1 MAGPETLS
9 YCAQQQQLRR
19 YDPDRYLT
27 GLFAPA
33 GRREDLFAL
42 YAFNLE
48 LAKTV
53 EVVSEPML
61 GQIRLQWW
69 RESLD
74 GIYQGTPRQHEA
86 ILPLAE
92 AVARHGLTRGH
103 FERLIEGRAFDHFE
117 RLIEGRAFDLEPD
130 PPENTAR
137 LTAYAED
144 SSSSLVLLA
153 LEVLGAPE
161 AAAAEAVFEAGR
173 HVGIAWALTGLLRAV
188 PFHARQQRLYLPQ
201 DRLDDAGVDLGQ
213 LYALKGS
220 PELSRVVAEVAA
232 VAKGH
237 LSAARALRP
246 QIPRRALAAL
256 LLAKLASRYLA
267 QLERAVHDPFRPAV
281 QSAPPG
287 RLWGLAWA
295 RLLGRY

>member
-9 YCAQQQQLRR
+9 YCAQQLRR

-48 LAKTV
+48 LAKTA

-74 GIYQGTPRQHEA
+74 GIYQSTPRQHEA

-92 AVARHGLTRGH
+92 AVARHGLTRGY
-103 FERLIEGRAFDHFE
+103 FE

>member
-9 YCAQQQQLRR
+9 YCAQQLRR

-74 GIYQGTPRQHEA
+74 GIYQSTPRQHEA

-92 AVARHGLTRGH
+92 AVARHGLTRG
-103 FERLIEGRAFDHFE
+103 HFE

>member
-9 YCAQQQQLRR
+9 YCAQQLRR
-19 YDPDRYLT
+19 HDPDRYLT

-33 GRREDLFAL
+33 ARREDLFAL

-48 LAKTV
+48 LAKTA

-74 GIYQGTPRQHEA
+74 RTYQGGPRQHEM
-86 ILPLAE
+86 IPPLAE
-92 AVARHGLTRGH
+92 AVERHGLTRG
-103 FERLIEGRAFDHFE
+103 HFE

-130 PPENTAR
+130 PPENIAR

-153 LEVLGAPE
+153 LEVLGVSE
-161 AAAAEAVFEAGR
+161 AAAREAGR
-173 HVGIAWALTGLLRAV
+173 QVGIAWALVGVLRAV

-201 DRLDDAGVDLGQ
+201 DRLEDAGVDLGYV
-213 LYALKGS
+213 YALKGS
-220 PELSRVVAEVAA
+220 PELSRVVGEVAA
-232 VAKGH
+232 VAKEH

-246 QIPRRALAAL
+246 QVPRRALPAL
-256 LLAKLASRYLA
+256 LPGRLASRYLA
-267 QLERAVHDPFRPAV
+267 QLERAGHDPFHQAV
-281 QSAPPG
+281 QSALPG
-287 RLWGLAWA
+287 RVWGLAWA
-295 RLLGRY
+295 RLLGCY